1 MALEARAGLRTAHA
15 YKHANAHANTPAP
28 NENKQQTAADNEQAA
43 PTVHGCNLA
52 GFVLVKKVPGTLHFA
67 ARAEGHSFDH
77 AWLNAT
83 HLVHQFYFGSRPS
96 PRKL

>member
-1 MALEARAGLRTAHA
+1 MGDRTKDSLVHFADSLAPSAGMPHARHGQLV
-15 YKHANAHANTPAP
+15 
-28 NENKQQTAADNEQAA
+28 AA

-52 GFVLVKKVPGTLHFA
+52 GFVLVKKVPGTLHFT

-77 AWLNAT
+77 AFMNMT
-83 HLVHQFYFGSRPS
+83 HLVHEFHFGSRPS